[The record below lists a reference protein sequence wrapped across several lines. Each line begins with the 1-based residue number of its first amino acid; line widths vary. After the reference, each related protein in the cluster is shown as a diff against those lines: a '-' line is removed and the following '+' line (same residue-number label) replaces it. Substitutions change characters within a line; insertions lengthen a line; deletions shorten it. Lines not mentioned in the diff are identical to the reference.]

1 MAEDKVRVLYVS
13 QEINPFLPE
22 GEISTTVRQVA
33 KGVQEDGKE
42 IRAFMPR
49 FGCINERRHQ
59 LHEVIRLSG
68 MNLII
73 DDTDHPLIIKVASIP
88 QAKMQV
94 YFIDNE
100 GYFKRKSTL
109 GDDET
114 PLFKD
119 NDDRSMFFCR
129 GVLETVKKLGWTPDV
144 IHCSGWMT
152 ALMPMYIKKYYSDD
166 PHFNESKVVFSV
178 YNNSFDGSLN
188 KKLSDKLKFDNFSDE
203 DVSLLKDPN
212 YENLAK
218 TAITFSDAVVI
229 AGSEINSNVESFI
242 KESGKPTLV
251 QNSTDEI
258 DAKPYS
264 EFYDHVLEA
273 NSVLID

>member
-1 MAEDKVRVLYVS
+1 MAEEKVKVLYVS

-22 GEISTTVRQVA
+22 SEISTTVKEIA
-33 KGVQEDGKE
+33 KGVQEEGKE

-100 GYFKRKSTL
+100 GYFKRKAIF
-109 GDDET
+109 GNNET
-114 PLFKD
+114 PFFKD
-119 NDDRSMFFCR
+119 NDERAMFFCR
-129 GVLETVKKLGWTPDV
+129 GVLETVKKLGWVPDV
-144 IHCSGWMT
+144 IHCNGWMT
-152 ALMPMYIKKYYSDD
+152 ALMPMYIKKYYADD
-166 PHFNESKVVFSV
+166 PHFNESKVVFSL
-178 YNNSFDGSLN
+178 YNNSFDGTLN
-188 KKLSDKLKFDNFSDE
+188 EKLGKKLKFDNFSDE
-203 DVSLLKDPN
+203 DITHLQTPT
-212 YENLAK
+212 YENVCK
-218 TAITFSDAVVI
+218 TAVDFSDALVI
-229 AGSEINSNVESFI
+229 AGNSVNKAVKTYAE
-242 KESGKPTLV
+242 ESGKLLMTEII
-251 QNSTDEI
+251 SDEI

-264 EFYDHVLEA
+264 EFYDQVLEA
-273 NSVLID
+273 NSVLAE

>member
-1 MAEDKVRVLYVS
+1 MANEKVRVLYVS

-22 GEISTTVRQVA
+22 SEISTTVKAVA

-73 DDTDHPLIIKVASIP
+73 DDVDHPLIIKVASIP

-100 GYFKRKSTL
+100 GFFKRRATY

-114 PLFKD
+114 PMFKD
-119 NDDRSMFFCR
+119 NDERAMFFCR
-129 GVLETVKKLGWTPDV
+129 GVLETVKKLGWAPDV

-152 ALMPMYIKKYYSDD
+152 SLMPMYIKKFYADD

-188 KKLSDKLKFDNFSDE
+188 KKLGDKLKFDNFSDE
-203 DVSLLKDPN
+203 DITLLKDPN
-212 YENLAK
+212 YENLCK
-218 TAITFSDAVVI
+218 TAVNFSDAVVI
-229 AGSEINSNVESFI
+229 AGDNINKAVEAHI
-242 KESGKPTLV
+242 KESGKPALIPS
-251 QNSTDEI
+251 NADEI
-258 DAKPYS
+258 DAIPYS
-264 EFYDHVLEA
+264 EFYDQVLES
-273 NSVLID
+273 NSILAE